1 MVRAWWR
8 GAAVALLVVL
18 VAWGG
23 HSVMAGGS
31 HPVVVLYIQGVINPV
46 TASYVRSGILQAEAE
61 HASLVV
67 LEEDTPGGLASS
79 MDEIIEAL
87 LNSTVPT
94 VVYVHPSGARAD
106 SAGLFVAQAADLV
119 AMTPG
124 SNIGSAHPV
133 LLDLAGSATAP
144 ASDIEGR
151 KILSDAVARIR
162 DLAGLHHRNQDWVAL
177 AVTQS
182 VNAGAAQAVGLHVAD
197 LEAVTLGAL
206 LRQLAGRQ
214 VTLADGHSVILHLG
228 SATISRIPMNPIQN
242 FLHEITNPDLAFIFL
257 ILAAVGI
264 LVEFTH
270 PGMILPGLVGVV
282 GTLLAL
288 YTLTELSANLTGV
301 LLILFAFAL
310 LIADLKLNS
319 HGVLTAGGVVCL
331 ALGGSLLFGA
341 GIGSQ
346 VPYQSVSLWL
356 VLPISAATATALLL
370 VGRRVVAARR
380 RPAWLR
386 SGHGLEGL
394 LGATGRC
401 QEALEP
407 DGMVRIEGG
416 LFQAHSLDGW
426 MAVNDEVEVTGVQ
439 GRVLLVAHNRHCQ
452 AR

>member
-1 MVRAWWR
+1 
-8 GAAVALLVVL
+8 
-18 VAWGG
+18 
-23 HSVMAGGS
+23 
-31 HPVVVLYIQGVINPV
+31 
-46 TASYVRSGILQAEAE
+46 
-61 HASLVV
+61 
-67 LEEDTPGGLASS
+67 
-79 MDEIIEAL
+79 
-87 LNSTVPT
+87 
-94 VVYVHPSGARAD
+94 
-106 SAGLFVAQAADLV
+106 
-119 AMTPG
+119 
-124 SNIGSAHPV
+124 
-133 LLDLAGSATAP
+133 
-144 ASDIEGR
+144 
-151 KILSDAVARIR
+151 
-162 DLAGLHHRNQDWVAL
+162 
-177 AVTQS
+177 
-182 VNAGAAQAVGLHVAD
+182 
-197 LEAVTLGAL
+197 
-206 LRQLAGRQ
+206 
-214 VTLADGHSVILHLG
+214 
-228 SATISRIPMNPIQN
+228 MNPIQN